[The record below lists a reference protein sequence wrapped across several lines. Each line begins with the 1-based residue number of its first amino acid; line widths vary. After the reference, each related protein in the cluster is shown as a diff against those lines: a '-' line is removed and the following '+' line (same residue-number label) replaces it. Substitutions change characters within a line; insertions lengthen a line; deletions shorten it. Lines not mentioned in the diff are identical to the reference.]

1 MKSFIKRGIVAFSIS
16 VIALAGFVTDAQ
28 AARMGNKRSTGMQRS
43 AEQSRP
49 PVLSS
54 APAGTQQRANTT
66 APAAASTAAKPS
78 TASKWMGPI
87 AGIAAGLGLAALFS
101 HLGLGEGLSSLLT
114 MLLLAGVAFFVIRMV
129 VGMMRLKQAGPQ
141 AGAQNTPF
149 GQNGFHR
156 SNDLHNAGVNQGLNQ
171 FGGAGAA
178 GLQAPTHVVPDEFLR
193 LAKSYFIRLQAA
205 NDKKD
210 TDDLRRFLTPEMFAE
225 AQLQIAERGST
236 TQTTDILELDAV
248 VTSLVT
254 QGALDI
260 GSVRFTGQ
268 IQCSDAPAPE
278 SFSEVWHFSKVAGV
292 GNEWSL
298 AGIQQD

>member
-1 MKSFIKRGIVAFSIS
+1 VS
-16 VIALAGFVTDAQ
+16 
-28 AARMGNKRSTGMQRS
+28 
-43 AEQSRP
+43 
-49 PVLSS
+49 
-54 APAGTQQRANTT
+54 
-66 APAAASTAAKPS
+66 
-78 TASKWMGPI
+78 
-87 AGIAAGLGLAALFS
+87 
-101 HLGLGEGLSSLLT
+101 
-114 MLLLAGVAFFVIRMV
+114 
-129 VGMMRLKQAGPQ
+129 
-141 AGAQNTPF
+141 
-149 GQNGFHR
+149 
-156 SNDLHNAGVNQGLNQ
+156 
-171 FGGAGAA
+171 
-178 GLQAPTHVVPDEFLR
+178 DEFLR

-236 TQTTDILELDAV
+236 TQTTDILELNAV

-268 IQCSDAPAPE
+268 IQCSDALAPE